1 MELKAYLRIL
11 ARKWWIALPAFLV
24 TFTSTVVFTFTQAPV
39 YEAKTT
45 YVVTPND
52 AFENFA
58 YGLDLLS
65 RRAEIASTYA
75 EVASSYLIKNLA
87 ADELGLS
94 LEQRESLSIESRLLA
109 GTNVLE
115 IAAQGNDP
123 VLVRDFA
130 NTVGAK
136 TVAYVEDL
144 YETYNLRPLDQ
155 ATQPT
160 FAIEPNRKLNLALGG
175 ILGLVLG
182 MGLAVLSEYLQ
193 APLESVTN
201 FGILDNETGV
211 YNKRYFVQR
220 LKEEMSRAKR
230 NSYPMS
236 LALMN
241 VDYLG
246 VMDTA
251 PPQIRSEALRRVAV
265 FLKQYLRDE
274 DVVARLGGTVFAV
287 LLPDMSGESAKE
299 TMEWLQTRIA
309 WTPFELE
316 KSGIKLN
323 LRGTVGVVAY
333 QYNGTGQNELL
344 AQATRALEQAETA
357 GYGQVCLLAENEDP
371 LSISGSEK

>member
-11 ARKWWIALPAFLV
+11 ARKWWIILPTFLV
-24 TFTSTVVFTFTQAPV
+24 TFTSTVVFTVTQAPV

-45 YVVTPND
+45 FVVTPND
-52 AFENFA
+52 KFESFA

-65 RRAEIASTYA
+65 RRSEISSTYA
-75 EVASSYLIKNLA
+75 EVASSNLIESLA

-94 LEQRESLSIESRLLA
+94 PEQRKSLSIEGRLLA

-123 VLVRDFA
+123 VLVTDFA
-130 NTVGAK
+130 NTVGAE

-160 FAIEPNRKLNLALGG
+160 LPIEPDRKLNLALGG
-175 ILGLVLG
+175 ILGLALSV
-182 MGLAVLSEYLQ
+182 GLAILSEYLQ

-201 FGILDNETGV
+201 FGILDDETGV
-211 YNKRYFVQR
+211 YNKRYFMQR
-220 LKEEMSRAKR
+220 LKQEMSRAKR

-236 LALMN
+236 LALIN
-241 VDYLG
+241 VDCIG

-251 PPQIRSEALRRVAV
+251 PSQIRSEALRRAAM
-265 FLKQYLRDE
+265 FLKQFLRDE
-274 DVVARLGGTVFAV
+274 DVMARLGDTVFAV
-287 LLPDMSGESAKE
+287 LLPDMPGERAKE
-299 TMEWLQTRIA
+299 TMEWLQTRMA

-323 LRGTVGVVAY
+323 LCGIAGVAAY

-344 AQATRALEQAETA
+344 AQATRALEEAETA
-357 GYGQVCLLAENEDP
+357 GYGQVCLFAENGDP
-371 LSISGSEK
+371 LSISDSEK

>member
-11 ARKWWIALPAFLV
+11 ARKWWIVLPAFLV

-144 YETYNLRPLDQ
+144 YETYNLRSLDQ
-155 ATQPT
+155 AEQPL
-160 FAIEPNRKLNLALGG
+160 FPIEPNRKLNLALGG

-182 MGLAVLSEYLQ
+182 VGLAVLSEYLQ

-201 FGILDNETGV
+201 FGILDDETGV
-211 YNKRYFVQR
+211 YNKRYFMQR

-241 VDYLG
+241 VDCLG

-251 PPQIRSEALRRVAV
+251 SPQIRSEALRRVAV
-265 FLKQYLRDE
+265 LLKQYLRDE
-274 DVVARLGGTVFAV
+274 DVVARLDGAVFAV
-287 LLPDMSGESAKE
+287 LLPDMSGERAKE
-299 TMEWLQTRIA
+299 AIEWLQTRIA

-323 LRGTVGVVAY
+323 LCGIAGVVAY

-344 AQATRALEQAETA
+344 AQATRALEEAETA
-357 GYGQVCLLAENEDP
+357 GYGQVCLLAENGDP